1 MTAGAAL
8 VVPLLLLVCVTRAGA
23 GAGVSDLNAAGTAAY
38 SRGDYVAAE
47 RLFDQAVAQAPRD
60 PLLHYH
66 RGVTLMRL
74 ARWREASAAFETVL
88 RLDPPADLAAPAQ
101 QGIRSLAP
109 LLREPAPRNAR
120 SEANLVSLT
129 ALGRKT
135 LVTLRRARG
144 NWIADVNLNGSRTA
158 RFIVDTGASACV
170 ISPEL
175 AADLGIRPGPGAEMI
190 PMQVVGGVTAGPR
203 ITLASV
209 RVGDAEV
216 ENVAAVIHSIG
227 PGIEGLL
234 GNSFLGRFTVTVD
247 PGRSVLILRPR

>member
-1 MTAGAAL
+1 MTTGAAL
-8 VVPLLLLVCVTRAGA
+8 LVPLLLLVCATRAGA
-23 GAGVSDLNAAGTAAY
+23 AVSDLNDAGTAAY
-38 SRGDYVAAE
+38 SRGDYIAAE

-74 ARWREASAAFETVL
+74 SRWREASAAFETVL

-109 LLREPAPRNAR
+109 LLREPTPRNAR
-120 SEANLVSLT
+120 SEETVI
-129 ALGRKT
+129 
-135 LVTLRRARG
+135 TLRRARG

>member
-1 MTAGAAL
+1 VNTRAAL
-8 VVPLLLLVCVTRAGA
+8 LGPLLLLVFATSA
-23 GAGVSDLNAAGTAAY
+23 GAGVSDLNDAGKAAY

-47 RLFDQAVAQAPRD
+47 RLFNQALTQAPRD

-74 ARWREASAAFETVL
+74 SRWREASAAFDHVL
-88 RLDPPADLAAPAQ
+88 RLNPPADLAATAQ

-109 LLREPAPRNAR
+109 LLREAAPRSVR
-120 SEANLVSLT
+120 GEETVVSLH
-129 ALGRKT
+129 
-135 LVTLRRARG
+135 RARG
-144 NWIADVNLNGSRTA
+144 NWIAEVRLNDSRTA
-158 RFIVDTGASACV
+158 RFVVDTGASACV

-175 AADLGIRPGPGAEMI
+175 AADLGVRPGPRAETV

-203 ITLASV
+203 VTLASM

-234 GNSFLGRFTVTVD
+234 GNTFLGRFTVTLD
-247 PGRSVLILRPR
+247 PDKGVLVLRPR

>member
-1 MTAGAAL
+1 VNARAVVLGQLVALILAASVGAA
-8 VVPLLLLVCVTRAGA
+8 A
-23 GAGVSDLNAAGTAAY
+23 SDLNDPGKAAY
-38 SRGDYVAAE
+38 SRGDYIAAE
-47 RLFDQAVAQAPRD
+47 RLFNQAVARAPRD

-74 ARWREASAAFETVL
+74 SRWREASAAFETVL
-88 RLDPPADLAAPAQ
+88 RLNPPADLAATAH

-109 LLREPAPRNAR
+109 LLRGASPRNAR
-120 SEANLVSLT
+120 GEE
-129 ALGRKT
+129 T
-135 LVTLRRARG
+135 LVNLRRAG
-144 NWIADVNLNGSRTA
+144 GSWIAEVQLNGSRTA
-158 RFIVDTGASACV
+158 RFVVDTGASACV

-175 AADLGIRPGPGAEMI
+175 AGDLGIRPGPGAETI

-247 PGRSVLILRPR
+247 PGRGVLILRPR

>member
-1 MTAGAAL
+1 MTMRAAVLGPLLFLVFATCAGAA
-8 VVPLLLLVCVTRAGA
+8 
-23 GAGVSDLNAAGTAAY
+23 VSDLNDAGKAAY

-74 ARWREASAAFETVL
+74 SRWRDASAAFETVL
-88 RLDPPADLAAPAQ
+88 RLNPPADLAATAQ
-101 QGIRSLAP
+101 QGIRALAP
-109 LLREPAPRNAR
+109 LLREASPRNAR
-120 SEANLVSLT
+120 GEE
-129 ALGRKT
+129 T
-135 LVTLRRARG
+135 LVTLRRASG
-144 NWIADVNLNGSRTA
+144 NWIAEVRLNDSRTA
-158 RFIVDTGASACV
+158 RFVVDTGASLCV
-170 ISPEL
+170 VSPEL
-175 AADLGIRPGPGAEMI
+175 AADIGVRPGPRAEMV

-203 ITLASV
+203 VTLASM

-247 PGRSVLILRPR
+247 PGRGVLILRPR

>member
-1 MTAGAAL
+1 MTTPALLGPLLFVVCVTSAGAA
-8 VVPLLLLVCVTRAGA
+8 
-23 GAGVSDLNAAGTAAY
+23 VSDLNDAGTAAY

-47 RLFDQAVAQAPRD
+47 RLFDQAVARTPRD

-74 ARWREASAAFETVL
+74 SRWREASAAFETVL
-88 RLDPPADLAAPAQ
+88 RLNPPADLAATAQ

-120 SEANLVSLT
+120 SEE
-129 ALGRKT
+129 T
-135 LVTLRRARG
+135 LVALRRGRG
-144 NWIADVNLNGSRTA
+144 SWIAEVRLNGSRTA
-158 RFIVDTGASACV
+158 RFVVDTGASACV

-175 AADLGIRPGPGAEMI
+175 AGDLGIRPGPGAEMI
-190 PMQVVGGVTAGPR
+190 PMQVVGGVTAAPR

-209 RVGDAEV
+209 RVGDAVV

-227 PGIEGLL
+227 PGIDGLL

-247 PGRSVLILRPR
+247 PGRDVLILRPR